1 MDIQHIARDR
11 FGIEWTADQTRA
23 IQAHADARI
32 LVDAGPG
39 TGKTATACARV
50 AWLIENEGVEPSQ
63 ILMTSFTH
71 AAVHEI
77 VSRIGTYLQEPE
89 RAFGI
94 RISTLDS
101 FSWSLR
107 VGFRHGE
114 MDLKGF
120 VENIQEAVEL
130 LSVDES
136 ARDYLQNIE
145 HFLVDEAQDVT
156 GPRAALI
163 LSIISNLK
171 QECGVSIFSDE
182 AQAIYGFSEDE
193 TPEYFGN
200 TLPEE
205 IRASEDLAK
214 CFEQIDLKEVH
225 RTDDEKLKTLFSE
238 GRRKL
243 LEVNDVAIDKIY
255 EEVRKLVI
263 DSHHEKV
270 GSAFEILVKEEK
282 SRDLKS
288 NDFLLFR
295 RRSDALQGGHYMG
308 ATPYRLRLSGFPVSI
323 HPWIARCFWDY
334 TEDRISESDF
344 ADLYKKRTGVENVE
358 EIESRWSDL
367 LREVGVDAHRISV
380 RKLGNLL
387 SRPNVPRCFASPDYG
402 VSGPILGTIH
412 ASKGRETDNVWL
424 FVPNSP
430 HFRKI
435 EEEKRFE
442 EVLEEARILFVGAT
456 RARNTLV
463 VSDIKSGNYFRRSG
477 NMNESKRAF
486 TIKNAVEK
494 KCALELGRKGDVR
507 AEGLVGKRFF
517 ADETQVML
525 AQKALWIR
533 REHSTPLKASST
545 REMDYVYQVSIDY
558 QYADSRYEDTFKN
571 KVFTDKLLVLNQSVN
586 GDMFRAGKMMGENLK
601 PPSKFRHFYS
611 LGARTLALSTDDP
624 IREVLL
630 EPWRHSGFMLAPILV
645 GFPDIYLSRYARG

>member
-1 MDIQHIARDR
+1 MDSQQGAQNKLK
-11 FGIEWTADQTRA
+11 FEWTTDQSRA
-23 IQAHADARI
+23 IQARANARI

-63 ILMTSFTH
+63 ILMTSFTN

-77 VSRIGTYLQEPE
+77 LSRIGTYLKQPE
-89 RAFGI
+89 RALGI

-107 VGFRHGE
+107 VGFRRGE

-120 VENIQEAVEL
+120 VENIQQAVEL

-136 ARDYLQNIE
+136 AREYLQSIE

-156 GPRAALI
+156 GPRATLI

-182 AQAIYGFSEDE
+182 AQAIYGFSEEE

-214 CFEQIDLKEVH
+214 HFEQIDLKEVH

-243 LEVNDVAIDKIY
+243 LEVDDVAIDKIY
-255 EEVRKLVI
+255 EDVRKLVI

-270 GSAFEILVKEEK
+270 GSAFEMLVKEQK
-282 SRDLKS
+282 SKVLKS

-308 ATPYRLRLSGFPVSI
+308 TTPYRLRLSGFPISI
-323 HPWIARCFWDY
+323 HPWISRCFWDY
-334 TEDRISESDF
+334 TEDRISEADF
-344 ADLYKKRTGVENVE
+344 ADLYKKRTGVESVE
-358 EIESRWSDL
+358 EIELRWRDL
-367 LREVGVDAHRISV
+367 LREVGVDAHRISI
-380 RKLGNLL
+380 RKLSNLL

-402 VSGPILGTIH
+402 VSGPIIGTIH

-456 RARNTLV
+456 RARNTLI
-463 VSDIKSGNYFRRSG
+463 VSDVKGGNHFRRSG

-486 TIKNAVEK
+486 TIKNAAERK
-494 KCALELGRKGDVR
+494 FALELGRKGDVR

-517 ADETQVML
+517 GDESQIML
-525 AQKALWIR
+525 AQRALWTR
-533 REHSTPLKASST
+533 REHSTPLKATST

-558 QYADSRYEDTFKN
+558 EYADSRYEDAFKD
-571 KVFTDKLLVLNQSVN
+571 KVFADKLFALDQSVN
-586 GDMFRAGKMMGENLK
+586 GDIFRAGKMMGEKLK

-611 LGARTLALSTDDP
+611 LGARTLALSTEDP

-630 EPWRHSGFMLAPILV
+630 EPWKHSGFMLAPILV
-645 GFPDIYLSRYARG
+645 GYPDIYLNKYARG